1 MKDDELISELLE
13 AQARDDAADPLR
25 DPLWEKLAAGTLSAD
40 ERKELDARA
49 ATDESLREAIAL
61 LAPLGESFEARVT
74 AKIDAARA
82 EASKRAHAN
91 ADRPENKVDH
101 AEANVEANVLPFRRR
116 IVGVVGAL
124 AVAAGVAFLALNP
137 SWSSRGGNSEGSL
150 PAYAMIVTGGQKDV
164 RSNDAPSNGGVVR
177 VGPDSELAL
186 VFRPAESVAPAGIEL
201 HALLVRDGAAQA
213 WSPPYKVSPSGVVQ
227 IVGAASSLGL
237 GAPGELD
244 AIIAVGRPAPT
255 DPQLLLRPPPNA
267 AYQVFRAH
275 LLVSAR

>member
-1 MKDDELISELLE
+1 MKDDELTSELLE

-25 DPLWEKLAAGTLSAD
+25 DPLWEKLAAGTLSAE

-82 EASKRAHAN
+82 EASARASAN
-91 ADRPENKVDH
+91 ADRPENKADH
-101 AEANVEANVLPFRRR
+101 AEANVLAFRRR

-124 AVAAGVAFLALNP
+124 AVAAGVAFLALHP
-137 SWSSRGGNSEGSL
+137 SQGGTSEGSL
-150 PAYAMIVTGGQKDV
+150 PAYAMMVTGGQKDV
-164 RSNDAPSNGGVVR
+164 RSNDAPANGGVVR
-177 VGPDSELAL
+177 VGPDSELTL
-186 VFRPAESVAPAGIEL
+186 VFRPTESVAAAGIEL
-201 HALLVRDGAAQA
+201 RALLVRDGAAQA

-227 IVGAASSLGL
+227 IVGPAALLGL
-237 GAPGELD
+237 GAPGEVD
-244 AIIAVGRPAPT
+244 AVIAVGRPAPT
-255 DPQLLLRPPPNA
+255 DPQLLLSPPPNA